1 MELVIRVD
9 TNELEDISDLKIM
22 ADALNKKSSA
32 PKKESNLSEKEIS
45 EKNNLNTQTNTNQN
59 ETPTSLTSPV
69 STPTEP
75 QISNST
81 VLPTVLPTAA
91 AKEYTRDE
99 IARALVQLRDLKGLP
114 ELMSVLSHF
123 GVNNLMAIPTE
134 KYNEL
139 VAILNEK
146 GVKV

>member
-22 ADALNKKSSA
+22 ADALNKKSSV

-75 QISNST
+75 QISNS
-81 VLPTVLPTAA
+81 TVLPTAA

>member
-22 ADALNKKSSA
+22 ADALNKKSSV
-32 PKKESNLSEKEIS
+32 PKKESNMSEKEIS
-45 EKNNLNTQTNTNQN
+45 EKNNLNAQTNANQN

-81 VLPTVLPTAA
+81 VLPTSA

>member
-22 ADALNKKSSA
+22 ADALNKKSA
-32 PKKESNLSEKEIS
+32 VPKKESNLSEKENP
-45 EKNNLNTQTNTNQN
+45 EKSNLNVQTNANQN

-69 STPTEP
+69 STPEEP
-75 QISNST
+75 QILNSA
-81 VLPTVLPTAA
+81 VLPTAA

-123 GVNNLMAIPTE
+123 GVNNLMAIPVE

>member
-9 TNELEDISDLKIM
+9 TNDLEDISDLKIM
-22 ADALNKKSSA
+22 ADALNKKSA
-32 PKKESNLSEKEIS
+32 VQKKESNLSEKENP
-45 EKNNLNTQTNTNQN
+45 EKSNLNVQTNANQN
-59 ETPTSLTSPV
+59 ETPTSLTSSV

-81 VLPTVLPTAA
+81 VLPTSA

-139 VAILNEK
+139 VTILNEK

>member
-9 TNELEDISDLKIM
+9 TNELKDISDLKIM

-75 QISNST
+75 KISNS
-81 VLPTVLPTAA
+81 TVLPTAA

-123 GVNNLMAIPTE
+123 SVNNLMAIPTE